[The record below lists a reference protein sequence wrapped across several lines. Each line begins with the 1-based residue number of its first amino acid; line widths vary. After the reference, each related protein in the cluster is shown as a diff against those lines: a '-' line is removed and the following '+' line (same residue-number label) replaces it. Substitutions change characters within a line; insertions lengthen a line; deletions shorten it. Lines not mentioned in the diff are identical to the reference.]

1 MARKRRRPT
10 YALGMPTTKDFV
22 AIAGILCRNKA
33 SAGLVSDITQH
44 YAAQNPRFDSGRFTD
59 AAHCRVG
66 ASARRR

>member
-1 MARKRRRPT
+1 
-10 YALGMPTTKDFV
+10 MPTTKDFV

-44 YAAQNPRFDSGRFTD
+44 YATQNPRFNASRFED